1 MPSFHWW
8 RTVFW
13 LIPAISVYTIVLG
26 ALSLASMAVDR
37 RGRLAHGCARLWSRL
52 ILVTTGV
59 RVHAGGGGLVAPG
72 RSYVFVSNH
81 QSIYDFPVLITSI
94 PFQLRI
100 LAKASLGAFPV
111 LGWHLRYT
119 GHLLVDR
126 TRAGRATLNQVAAMI
141 RRGHSLIVFPE
152 GTRSR
157 DGRVGAFKRGLF
169 LLAIDAG
176 IPVVPVA
183 LTGTR
188 HVMRK
193 GMLTTR
199 PGDVGIALHAPLSTA
214 GLARGDAARLAE
226 RARDIIAATVAEREG
241 HAERGR
247 EGGTPPALHTR
258 REKAPC
264 A

>member
-26 ALSLASMAVDR
+26 ALSLASMLVDR
-37 RGRLAHGCARLWSRL
+37 RGRLAHWCARTWAWL

-59 RVHAGGGGLVAPG
+59 RTSARGVEQVDRSAPC
-72 RSYVFVSNH
+72 VFVSNH
-81 QSIYDFPVLITSI
+81 QSIYDIPVLFVAL
-94 PFQLRI
+94 PLQLRI
-100 LAKASLGAFPV
+100 IAKASLGRFPV
-111 LGWHLRYT
+111 LGWHLRWT

-126 TRAGRATLNQVAAMI
+126 ARAGASALKQVARLM

-157 DGRVGAFKRGLF
+157 DGRVGRFRRGLF
-169 LLAIDAG
+169 LLAIEAG
-176 IPVVPVA
+176 LPVA
-183 LTGTR
+183 PVAVSGTR

-199 PGDVGIALHAPLSTA
+199 PGDVALVVHPPLPTEGLTRADAPA
-214 GLARGDAARLAE
+214 LAE
-226 RARDIIAATVAEREG
+226 RVRGIIAETIAEVEAGGSSRM
-241 HAERGR
+241 RGAR
-247 EGGTPPALHTR
+247 IE
-258 REKAPC
+258 
-264 A
+264 

>member
-8 RTVFW
+8 RTVCW

-26 ALSLASMAVDR
+26 TVSLASMLVDR
-37 RGRLAHGCARLWSRL
+37 RGHVAHGCARAWSWL

-59 RVHAGGGGLVAPG
+59 RVHASGGDLVPAGG
-72 RSYVFVSNH
+72 SYVFVSNH
-81 QSIYDFPVLITSI
+81 QSIYDFPILITAI

-126 TRAGRATLNQVAAMI
+126 ARAGRTTLNRVAAMI
-141 RRGHSLIVFPE
+141 RGGHSLIVFPE

-157 DGRVGAFKRGLF
+157 DGRVGRFKRGLF

-193 GMLTTR
+193 GRLTTC
-199 PGDVGIALHAPLSTA
+199 PGDVGIVLHEPLRTE
-214 GLARGDAARLAE
+214 GLARTDATRLAE
-226 RARDIIAATVAEREG
+226 QVRDVIAATVAEREG
-241 HAERGR
+241 RAAGRSGQDDGAAAE
-247 EGGTPPALHTR
+247 
-258 REKAPC
+258 EKAAC